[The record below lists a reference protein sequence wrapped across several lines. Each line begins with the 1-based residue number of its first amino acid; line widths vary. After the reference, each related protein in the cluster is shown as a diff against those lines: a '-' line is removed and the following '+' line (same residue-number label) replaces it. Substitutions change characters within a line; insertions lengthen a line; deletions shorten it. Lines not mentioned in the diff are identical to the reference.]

1 LPAALVV
8 AALQRQPL
16 KTRPP
21 RRTIF
26 DVMMASRI
34 LRGFVRRELLPIVL
48 MLAKKSA

>member
-21 RRTIF
+21 WRTIYF
-26 DVMMASRI
+26 GCHD
-34 LRGFVRRELLPIVL
+34 G
-48 MLAKKSA
+48 K